1 MIETVRN
8 AWKIPDLRKKLLY
21 VIFAVIIFRLGYA
34 IYVPY
39 VDTLALEQSFRAN
52 SSNLLG
58 YFNIL
63 AGGGL
68 QTASIFALSI
78 YPYINASIIIQLLQ
92 VAIPSLERLAKE
104 GGEEGKRKI
113 SAITRFLSLGLAIVM
128 GFSYQLMLRSY
139 GVMIRTDVWSTIII
153 ITVFTAGA
161 MFVVW
166 LGDKITKNG
175 IGNGVSILLFVGIV
189 SRGPSLVSSIVN
201 GLKSAGVDEEGN
213 KLPPELSW
221 WKLLIILAISIGII
235 AFIIYITEAER
246 RIPVQYAKRVIGRKQ
261 YGGQST
267 FLPMKVN
274 MAGVMPVIFASTI
287 VSVPATI
294 VAFTNPKEGTFWY
307 NFANSWFRQGSP
319 AYIIIYVLLIFA
331 FAYFYA
337 AIQFNPVEVANNL
350 KKNGGFVPGFRPGR
364 PTSDFI
370 RNVLNKITMMGAIFL
385 AIIAGLPLVMSNIKG
400 LAGLAIGGTSVLI
413 MVGVA
418 LETIRAIENE
428 MLMRHY
434 KGFLE

>member
-1 MIETVRN
+1 MLATVRN

-39 VDTLALEQSFRAN
+39 VDTVLLAQSFQAN
-52 SSNLLG
+52 STNLLG

-68 QTASIFALSI
+68 QNASIFALSI

-104 GGEEGKRKI
+104 GGEEGKKKI
-113 SAITRFLSLGLAIVM
+113 SAITRILSLALAVIM

-139 GVMIRTDVWSTIII
+139 GVMLRTDVWSTVII

-166 LGDKITKNG
+166 LGDKITKKG
-175 IGNGVSILLFVGIV
+175 IGNGISILLFVGIV
-189 SRGPSLVSSIVN
+189 SRGPALVSSIIS
-201 GLKSAGVDEEGN
+201 GLKSSGVDEEGN
-213 KLPPELSW
+213 ALPPTLSW
-221 WKLLIILAISIGII
+221 WKLIIILAISIGII

-267 FLPMKVN
+267 NLPMKVN

-294 VAFTNPKEGTFWY
+294 VAFTNPAQGTFWY
-307 NFANSWFRQGSP
+307 KFANEWFKQGSP

-350 KKNGGFVPGFRPGR
+350 RKNGGFVPGFRPGR

-370 RNVLNKITMMGAIFL
+370 HKVLNKITMMGAIFL
-385 AIIAGLPLVMSNIKG
+385 AIIAGLPLVMSNIEG
-400 LAGLAIGGTSVLI
+400 LGGLAIGGTSVLI

-418 LETIRAIENE
+418 LETVRAIENE